1 MGYAFATE
9 VFDEGLF
16 SWNSYI
22 RAFLEV
28 ILVGWIYELD
38 QFIKDLDAMELPI
51 GRYMAIYLKICIKFA
66 SPVVLIILIIVD
78 WVHHGKNHHGLGH
91 HSGESFPSIME
102 HLLTYAS
109 LIFLPIFAGWEI
121 FKIYRKGEEKELLFK
136 PTKEWFEVIHD

>member
-1 MGYAFATE
+1 MPRASVNNKKMTNIALTNGEHVMGIRKNPE
-9 VFDEGLF
+9 DETYGDTKL
-16 SWNSYI
+16 
-22 RAFLEV
+22 A
-28 ILVGWIYELD
+28 G
-38 QFIKDLDAMELPI
+38 DAMEMPI